1 MEKHDFNLENFKNNW
16 NNQSGNELNL
26 DQKMELYN
34 ASLNPID
41 KVRKL
46 MKQEFFV
53 QIITMVFIGFV
64 PFYFHLNSDKLTV
77 FYFFYSVAVGFT
89 LYYFQMFYQFYKKSY
104 TLSYNSLKNLTWFK
118 YELKLSIE
126 LYKALTY
133 MILIIFFGYAVINK
147 GLFQSYEYW
156 SDSSFI
162 KPYFIFFLFLLS
174 FLFIYKMT
182 VFWVNKTYNKYLNHI
197 QNVLDQLEEN

>member
-1 MEKHDFNLENFKNNW
+1 MEKLDFNLENFKNNW

-133 MILIIFFGYAVINK
+133 MILIIFSGYLIYYK
-147 GLFQSYEYW
+147 GVLQNVGQPNELG
-156 SDSSFI
+156 SF
-162 KPYFIFFLFLLS
+162 KPITFFFLFALTY
-174 FLFIYKMT
+174 FLVYIISEI
-182 VFWVNKTYNKYLNHI
+182 WVNKTYNKYLNHI

>member
-89 LYYFQMFYQFYKKSY
+89 FYYFQMFYQFYKKSY
-104 TLSYNSLKNLTWFK
+104 TMSYNSLKNLTWFK

-133 MILIIFFGYAVINK
+133 MILIIFSGYLIYYK
-147 GLFQSYEYW
+147 GVMQNVGQPSELG
-156 SDSSFI
+156 SF
-162 KPYFIFFLFLLS
+162 KPITFFFLFALTY
-174 FLFIYKMT
+174 FLVYIISEI
-182 VFWVNKTYNKYLNHI
+182 WVNKTYNKYLNHI
-197 QNVLDQLEEN
+197 QNILDQLEEN